1 MENVATKTYENAR
14 KWITDLAIVIIKK
27 YMHAE
32 TMMEKGSALMT
43 DTQSFT
49 PFLNGLEHSYAFAN
63 AQFCSFP
70 ESV

>member
-1 MENVATKTYENAR
+1 
-14 KWITDLAIVIIKK
+14 
-27 YMHAE
+27 MHAE